1 MCHTFISWET
11 PNGLDSKM
19 SDLDFIFEILDNRKA
34 LDYYRE
40 VAEVSE
46 VLDGELLPDVTF
58 EPYGDN

>member
-1 MCHTFISWET
+1 
-11 PNGLDSKM
+11 M

-58 EPYGDN
+58 EEYGDN

>member
-1 MCHTFISWET
+1 
-11 PNGLDSKM
+11 M

-58 EPYGDN
+58 EPYGEN